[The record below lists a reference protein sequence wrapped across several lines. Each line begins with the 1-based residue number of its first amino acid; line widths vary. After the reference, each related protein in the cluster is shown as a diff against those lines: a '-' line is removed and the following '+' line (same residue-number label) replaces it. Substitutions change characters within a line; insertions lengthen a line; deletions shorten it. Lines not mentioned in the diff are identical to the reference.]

1 MSFSGMSD
9 NLCRLS
15 AGIRIGFS
23 LSDPSVSGGADT
35 CDRINLDRLFMDG
48 TLWIISDRDDR
59 KNSGDDCFACNVFDR
74 GYYVFI
80 DCVLLGFAGGVTAR
94 MMCVVLGILPNGL
107 PARPGEM
114 TWTPQ
119 VMDPNSLW
127 IGTISAV
134 VWFFILWIT
143 GKIWYERRMKK

>member
-80 DCVLLGFAGGVTAR
+80 DCVLLGFARRCNSKNDVRGVGGTSEWLAGKTGR
-94 MMCVVLGILPNGL
+94 NDMDASGNGSEFTL
-107 PARPGEM
+107 DRYDICGCM
-114 TWTPQ
+114 
-119 VMDPNSLW
+119 VFHFVDNRKNM
-127 IGTISAV
+127 V
-134 VWFFILWIT
+134 
-143 GKIWYERRMKK
+143 